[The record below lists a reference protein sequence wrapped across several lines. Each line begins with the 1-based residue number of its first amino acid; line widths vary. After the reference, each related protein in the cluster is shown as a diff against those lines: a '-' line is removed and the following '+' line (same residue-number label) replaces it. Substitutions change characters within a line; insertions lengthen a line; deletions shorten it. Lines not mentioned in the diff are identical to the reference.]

1 MSQMKELY
9 AKVAADVTLQEK
21 FANIFKNAEA
31 AGKEETGAK
40 IVAFAKDL
48 GYDVTVE
55 EVKAFFGDQNKDG
68 ELDDADLEM
77 VAGGKQSPGQ
87 WLDNTIKK
95 FNDFGHDIH
104 DAFDKLF

>member
-1 MSQMKELY
+1 MEQMKELY
-9 AKVAADVTLQEK
+9 AKVAADVSLQEK
-21 FANIFKNAEA
+21 FADIIRNAEA

-48 GYDVTVE
+48 GYDVTPE
-55 EVKAFFGDQNKDG
+55 DVKRFFADQNSSG

-87 WLDNTIKK
+87 WLDNTIGKLVN
-95 FNDFGHDIH
+95 FGNDIYK
-104 DAFDKLF
+104 AFDNLF